1 MGECTTVQISIRSKA
16 VKVLIFRAALSLSTS
31 AAIKFYTDGNN
42 KTLMDINFDIDR
54 APAKQ

>member
-54 APAKQ
+54 TFAK